1 MQYLL
6 YILVGI
12 CFLFLFY
19 LLAWRILSRVIN
31 LPCPPGYIFLLESP
45 LINRVAGA
53 QKLIEL
59 AGVKEGMHV
68 LDAGCGPGRITIPA
82 AEVLRESGKVTA
94 FDMQPGM
101 LARLEKRLAA
111 VNLTNVEVIQGR
123 FGDGLLGT
131 NRYDRVF
138 LVSVLGEIP
147 DQGSALS
154 EIFQALV
161 PGGILSLTEVLP
173 DPHYQSR
180 SSSVQLAE
188 RMGFLIEKV
197 HKGWRSYTLN
207 LKKPQEKPIRTR
219 HL

>member
-197 HKGWRSYTLN
+197 HEGWRSYTLN